1 MKLRE
6 LLPILSCAVELR
18 IKLEGGDVLIPDRAR
33 QREYVGRDVLKLD
46 QDGKIF
52 IAWLSRF

>member
-6 LLPILSCAVELR
+6 ILPILSCSVELR
-18 IKLEGGDVLIPDRAR
+18 IKLDGGDVLIPDRAR
-33 QREYVGRDVLKLD
+33 KREYVDREVLKLD

-52 IAWLSRF
+52 IAWLSRN